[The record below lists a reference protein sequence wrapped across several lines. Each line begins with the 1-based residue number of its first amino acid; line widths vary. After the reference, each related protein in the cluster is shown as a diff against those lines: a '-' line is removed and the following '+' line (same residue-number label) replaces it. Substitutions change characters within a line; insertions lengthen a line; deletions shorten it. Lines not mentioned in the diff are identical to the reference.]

1 MSNFLNIFSK
11 YSNQTV
17 YWFNLSNEI
26 TCSVIL
32 YLGCDSTSSFIGKGK
47 RKPLKVLS
55 KYTEISF
62 LSNYTEFL
70 ATFSR
75 FGESFM
81 ISESVISSRNKFVC
95 CMYQKNSTCN
105 SVNELRYQLF
115 KSGIYDEDLLP
126 PTLDALRC
134 HIERVNYQSYIW
146 RNATRP
152 MHNLDDFQNQGWLIS
167 KAGIAV
173 EWSMNPV
180 AL

>member
-1 MSNFLNIFSK
+1 MNNMSIFLNIFSK
-11 YSNQTV
+11 CNNQIV

-26 TCSVIL
+26 TYSVIL

-62 LSNYTEFL
+62 LSNYTEFP

-75 FGESFM
+75 FGELFM
-81 ISESVISSRNKFVC
+81 ISESVLSSRKKFVC
-95 CMYQKNSTCN
+95 CMYQKNSTC
-105 SVNELRYQLF
+105 

-134 HIERVNYQSYIW
+134 HIGRVNYQSYIW

-152 MHNLDDFQNQGWLIS
+152 MHNLDDFKNQGWLIS
-167 KAGIAV
+167 KAGIDR
-173 EWSMNPV
+173 
-180 AL
+180 